1 MVTTSDRFKENNPLV
16 DSNMAIIV
24 TSFDGH
30 LTFLKSTLSG
40 YRNSGKYVIA
50 SMDRHRGT
58 IPEDIFSIPHSWT
71 FKHKT
76 YGAEKRNGWL
86 WDIVYG
92 AGIINLFENFEYIFT
107 VNGDCVWD
115 NPKGVEDIIE
125 LLGDNDLMSSS
136 SNDGFIHTCSVI
148 WRRKAF
154 LDFVSYIRNKLNE
167 NIPASYSP
175 EILLRD
181 WYYKENYYSFTVK
194 HPSLQAKY
202 PQGHQHAGAID
213 HYSSYHQDSTWKQ
226 LLGYRNLG
234 GEHKWSCLEH
244 LEPVP
249 KRYFD
254 LRNNGEFLSTH
265 EKDTLLNYYLI
276 QDRRWLYM
284 YWDQGEDSYYNRKY
298 YPLEHYGNEVLRD
311 DSKRKELGPDS
322 ERKGLFNRF
331 DLDFMNK

>member
-1 MVTTSDRFKENNPLV
+1 MVATSDRFTENNPLV

-40 YRNSGKYVIA
+40 YVNSGKYVIS
-50 SMDRHRGT
+50 SMDRHTGT
-58 IPEDIFSIPHSWT
+58 IPEDIFAIPHSWT

-92 AGIINLFENFEYIFT
+92 AGIINLFENFEYVFT
-107 VNGDCVWD
+107 VNGDCIWD
-115 NPKGVEDIIE
+115 KPKGVEDIIE
-125 LLGDNDLMSSS
+125 LIGDNEIMSSS
-136 SNDGFIHTCSVI
+136 SNGIIHTCSVI
-148 WRRKAF
+148 WKRHTF
-154 LDFVSYIRNKLNE
+154 LDFVSYIRKNLAH
-167 NIPASYSP
+167 NIPESYSP
-175 EILLRD
+175 EVLLRD
-181 WYYKENYYSFTVK
+181 WALLYKIKVK
-194 HPSLQAKY
+194 VPSLQAKY

-234 GEHKWSCLEH
+234 GEHKWSVLEH
-244 LEPVP
+244 LEPLP
-249 KRYFD
+249 IKYFD
-254 LRNNGEFLSTH
+254 LRNRGEFLSQH
-265 EKDTLLNYYLI
+265 EKTTLLPFYLT
-276 QDRRWLYM
+276 QDRRYLYM

-298 YPLEHYGNEVLRD
+298 HTLKHYGDSVLYD

-331 DLDFMNK
+331 DLDFMNKD